1 MFSASLSSLID
12 VGHRAAHTFNEVNQQ
27 NEVKWRRKKYKKNE
41 DDDGVDNRTISFSLR
56 ARRNFFINTIQFAN
70 FRCVIILAS
79 IQIYSSLRNG
89 QEDKIQISTR
99 KKKE

>member
-1 MFSASLSSLID
+1 MAP
-12 VGHRAAHTFNEVNQQ
+12 
-27 NEVKWRRKKYKKNE
+27 KKYQKKYE
-41 DDDGVDNRTISFSLR
+41 DDDGVDNRAFSFSLR
-56 ARRNFFINTIQFAN
+56 AQRNFFINTIQFAN

-99 KKKE
+99 KKRE